1 MKAQQFIKS
10 GLLEQEIY
18 DYLAKRLKDVNFE
31 DIEVQQLPTSTRVL
45 IYTTQPGMIIGE
57 GGSTISALTE
67 DLRTKFNLPTA
78 QIDIQ
83 RIANDILAPRI
94 IAHNIARGLE
104 NKKNY
109 RRLADFH
116 MRRIMKNDK
125 VLGAEIIFQG
135 KFSGAKTHKDKF
147 LQGYMKKSGDMAE
160 KYVKKGYAMAL
171 PKMGSIGVKVHLFM
185 KPETEDGVAA
195 SGE

>member
-1 MKAQQFIKS
+1 MKAQNFIRN
-10 GLLEQEIY
+10 GILEQEIY
-18 DYLAKRLKDVNFE
+18 DYFVERLKDVNFE
-31 DIEVQQLPTSTRVL
+31 DVEVQHLPTSTRIL

-57 GGSTISALTE
+57 AGQTISRLTDE
-67 DLRTKFNLPTA
+67 IRKKFGLANA

-83 RIANDILAPRI
+83 RIANDVLAPRI

-104 NKKNY
+104 NRKNY

-116 MRRIMKNDK
+116 MRRIMRNDK
-125 VLGAEIIFQG
+125 VLGAEIVFQG

-171 PKMGSIGVKVHLFM
+171 PKMGSIGIKVNLFM
-185 KPETEDGVAA
+185 KPKAETAVAPK
-195 SGE
+195 EE